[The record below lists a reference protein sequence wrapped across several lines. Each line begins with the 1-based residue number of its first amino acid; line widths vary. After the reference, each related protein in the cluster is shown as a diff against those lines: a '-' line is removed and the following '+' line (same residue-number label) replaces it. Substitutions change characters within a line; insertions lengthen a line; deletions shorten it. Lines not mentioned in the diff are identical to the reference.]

1 MVRDHPT
8 SSSDG
13 PVRASVSETSLFGLN
28 SGERGWKR
36 VSTTGSESRTMFCEA
51 REEVDH
57 EGERKGAASSR
68 TMSQRGR
75 WAINAAL

>member
-1 MVRDHPT
+1 
-8 SSSDG
+8 
-13 PVRASVSETSLFGLN
+13 
-28 SGERGWKR
+28 
-36 VSTTGSESRTMFCEA
+36 MFCEA